1 MTAVEEHHHQVVFI
15 SGRAQQGVT
24 TVNQLSFKVSDLE
37 ELCGGD
43 YKEDVCWGAKYRGE
57 LGRREFHQRRE
68 ICMAKATF
76 MCLVIATAI
85 IGINV
90 PGSAQDVDSGKTA
103 YLSSCAP
110 CHGAD
115 ARGPGTLAIIFKLQP
130 PDLTTLAKRNDGE
143 FPARAANEIIDGL
156 RFVEAHGTRDMP
168 IWGFDV
174 MVKSRITAIVDYLR
188 RIQEK

>member
-1 MTAVEEHHHQVVFI
+1 MT
-15 SGRAQQGVT
+15 
-24 TVNQLSFKVSDLE
+24 
-37 ELCGGD
+37 
-43 YKEDVCWGAKYRGE
+43 
-57 LGRREFHQRRE
+57 
-68 ICMAKATF
+68 KAMF
-76 MCLVIATAI
+76 MCLVIATAS

-90 PGSAQDVDSGKTA
+90 SGSAQDVEPGKTA

-115 ARGPGTLAIIFKLQP
+115 ARGAGTLAIIYKLLP

-174 MVKSRITAIVDYLR
+174 MVKSRVTAIVDYLR

>member
-1 MTAVEEHHHQVVFI
+1 
-15 SGRAQQGVT
+15 
-24 TVNQLSFKVSDLE
+24 
-37 ELCGGD
+37 
-43 YKEDVCWGAKYRGE
+43 
-57 LGRREFHQRRE
+57 
-68 ICMAKATF
+68 MAKATF
-76 MCLVIATAI
+76 MCLAIATAI

-90 PGSAQDVDSGKTA
+90 PGAAQDVDSGKTA

-174 MVKSRITAIVDYLR
+174 MVKSRVTAIVDYLR